1 MTDKT
6 RQELIYRAAKLLSL
20 IEPGEAPASEDYD
33 SLDGM
38 VDPLVEQL
46 SEDQIYYLADPDAIP
61 PAIFEPV
68 ARLLANMAGPD
79 FGVPINDDAR
89 RRDEQTLRRMG
100 GAKPT
105 GEVMKTVY
113 Y

>member
-1 MTDKT
+1 MTDKN
-6 RQELIYRAAKLLSL
+6 RQELIYRAAKLLAL
-20 IEPGEAPASEDYD
+20 IEPGEAPESEDYD
-33 SLDGM
+33 SLDGL

-46 SEDQIYYLADPDAIP
+46 SEDQIYYIADPDAIA
-61 PAIFEPV
+61 PAIFEPL

-79 FGVPINDDAR
+79 FGVPINEEAR

-100 GAKPT
+100 GGKPT

>member
-6 RQELIYRAAKLLSL
+6 RTELIQRAAKLLAL
-20 IEPGEAPASEDYD
+20 IEPGEAPATEDYN
-33 SLDGM
+33 SLDGLI
-38 VDPLVEQL
+38 DPLIEQL
-46 SEDQIYYLADPDAIP
+46 AEDQIYYVDDANAIK
-61 PAIFEPV
+61 PAIFEPL

-79 FGVPINDDAR
+79 FGSPINEEAR

-105 GEVMKTVY
+105 GEVMKTEY